1 MFLVFKTKYAQGQ
14 ASIYGTIIYLRLGP
28 SVKRALREGYK
39 NFINF
44 VMRHIPALAFLPP
57 DEIPA
62 AFDELRD
69 NISLEAN
76 GIIRW
81 FEDNYVYGRIRRTSR
96 NGNII
101 RSPPLFPPDFWS
113 VADNIDNAFPR
124 TQNTIEKWHRR
135 WKTVVGLAHVSV
147 FRIIQEIQKEQN
159 HVQHEIESIVRG
171 APRPT
176 QRRQAYMREMRIQTV
191 FNNRSNRSLMEF
203 LRGIAHNMSL

>member
-62 AFDELRD
+62 AFDEFRD

-76 GIIRW
+76 GVIRW
-81 FEDNYVYGRIRRTSR
+81 FDLWQNTADIKEW
-96 NGNII
+96 NII

-135 WKTVVGLAHVSV
+135 WETVVGLAHVSV

>member
-76 GIIRW
+76 GVIRW

-124 TQNTIEKWHRR
+124 TQNSEKTGG
-135 WKTVVGLAHVSV
+135 KL
-147 FRIIQEIQKEQN
+147 
-159 HVQHEIESIVRG
+159 
-171 APRPT
+171 
-176 QRRQAYMREMRIQTV
+176 
-191 FNNRSNRSLMEF
+191 
-203 LRGIAHNMSL
+203 